1 MKMEAWFDK
10 EPDAELRE
18 LAKKFKEDA
27 KQATAR
33 LAVASGKELANKS
46 WPWGLGTRARKS
58 IEKNVTDSAKRVC
71 YVIPPK
77 SAALITRLKAGG
89 RGARVK
95 YGTWEQVLPGQF
107 KTDPRQINRQIDKV
121 RDGYTNPPDYIP
133 WGKMVVCSTAAFN
146 KAMTM
151 RRKRIGMN
159 KGGWLGAGIAAARFQ
174 AGPDR
179 AKIGKNV
186 ANWAQKHRN
195 MGSARVEWPF
205 ITLLNSLG
213 YSEGLLPEHNRLRAL
228 DDAWDRTVAWYKKAI
243 KRREKNWDACTHS
256 NALGY
261 WRRIWTPFPG

>member
-1 MKMEAWFDK
+1 MKMEAWFEQD
-10 EPDAELRE
+10 PGPQLRE

-77 SAALITRLKAGG
+77 STALIARLKAGG

-121 RDGYTNPPDYIP
+121 RGRHANPPDYIP
-133 WGKMVVCSTAAFN
+133 WEKMVVCSTAAFN

-151 RRKRIGMN
+151 RRKRIGMD
-159 KGGWLGAGIAAARFQ
+159 KGGWLGAGIAAARLQ

-186 ANWAQKHRN
+186 ANWAQKHRR
-195 MGSARVEWPF
+195 MGSARPDWPY
-205 ITLLNSLG
+205 ITMTNRMVAA
-213 YSEGLLPEHNRLRAL
+213 EGLLPEHNKMIAL
-228 DDAWDRTVAWYKKAI
+228 EDAWDRTEAWYKKAI
-243 KRREKNWDACTHS
+243 KRREKNWA
-256 NALGY
+256 A
-261 WRRIWTPFPG
+261 